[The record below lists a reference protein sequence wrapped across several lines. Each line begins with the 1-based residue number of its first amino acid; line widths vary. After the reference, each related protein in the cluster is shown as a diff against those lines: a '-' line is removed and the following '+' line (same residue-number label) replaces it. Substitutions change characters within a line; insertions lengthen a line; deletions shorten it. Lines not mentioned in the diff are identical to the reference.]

1 MAPSRVSRCIVG
13 PQPTPD
19 PLRLAP
25 IGVVVVRCRVRGL
38 HLRVDDSK
46 WQAMDWGDL
55 EYLTGE
61 SIQVPQVDCAE
72 DMSMSTL
79 FCLGT

>member
-1 MAPSRVSRCIVG
+1 MHRGTSAHPGPASAGPDWGGRGTMSRAWTAS
-13 PQPTPD
+13 P
-19 PLRLAP
+19 
-25 IGVVVVRCRVRGL
+25 
-38 HLRVDDSK
+38 VDDSK

-79 FCLGT
+79 LCLGT